1 MRYAC
6 NISKSGV
13 LRYLVHDVSVLRPG
27 KLSASVSVGQRGG
40 EEGGQ
45 SRWARFKA
53 NVPSVSMP

>member
-13 LRYLVHDVSVLRPG
+13 LRYLVHDVSVTG
-27 KLSASVSVGQRGG
+27 KLSASVSVGQREG

-45 SRWARFKA
+45 SCWARFKA
-53 NVPSVSMP
+53 NVPSVSTP